1 MNALSTTHEHTK
13 ERRGKDEKNG
23 GKKEEKD
30 KGERGRGKERGS
42 EGYGG
47 GEERLYLN
55 MWILVSQTFGPQNEA
70 HILTQLRKPS

>member
-42 EGYGG
+42 EGVWGRR
-47 GEERLYLN
+47 GEV
-55 MWILVSQTFGPQNEA
+55 ISQYVDFGVTNIWATE
-70 HILTQLRKPS
+70 